1 MYDKNQMDKQAEA
14 EAEALRKSGRRSNF
28 NDKRTRQA
36 ENYNKKE
43 FEKLFKEITQ

>member
-1 MYDKNQMDKQAEA
+1 MYSKQEEEEKAIREA
-14 EAEALRKSGRRSNF
+14 IALRKSGRCSNY
-28 NDKRTRQA
+28 NNKRTRQA